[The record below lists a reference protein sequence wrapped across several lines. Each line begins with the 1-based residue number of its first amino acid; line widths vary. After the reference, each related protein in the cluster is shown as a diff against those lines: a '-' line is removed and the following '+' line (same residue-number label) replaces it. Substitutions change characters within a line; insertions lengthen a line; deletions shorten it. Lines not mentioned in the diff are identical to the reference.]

1 VYRNPH
7 LMERPRRSFLSARAN
22 TQEAPPCR
30 CVPFSGTIDPEMG
43 TAAILSDILF
53 GHTRGALLAVLYG
66 HIGESFYL
74 RQLARRTDITLG
86 AVQRELRQLVDAGL
100 VTRRV
105 VGSQTFYSANQAS
118 PIFEEM
124 RSLVTKTVGIHDVLL
139 EALRPLHKKINLAF
153 VYGSTARSKEDSE
166 SDVDLMIVGRVPF
179 ADVIEHLA
187 DAQKT
192 LDREINP
199 TVYSTREFRSKVE
212 GNFLRTVLAGKKLF
226 LIGDESELR
235 ELGKE

>member
-1 VYRNPH
+1 
-7 LMERPRRSFLSARAN
+7 M
-22 TQEAPPCR
+22 
-30 CVPFSGTIDPEMG
+30 
-43 TAAILSDILF
+43 
-53 GHTRGALLAVLYG
+53 
-66 HIGESFYL
+66 

-105 VGSQTFYSANQAS
+105 VGSETFYSANQAS
-118 PIFEEM
+118 PVFEEM
-124 RSLVTKTVGIHDVLL
+124 RGLVTKTVGIHDVLV
-139 EALRPLHKKINLAF
+139 EALRPFHKRINLAF
-153 VYGSTARSKEDSE
+153 VYGSTARSKENGE
-166 SDVDLMIVGRVPF
+166 SDVDLIVVGRAHF

-187 DAQKT
+187 EAQKT
-192 LDREINP
+192 LNREINP
-199 TVYSTREFRSKVE
+199 TVYSTREFRSKVQ